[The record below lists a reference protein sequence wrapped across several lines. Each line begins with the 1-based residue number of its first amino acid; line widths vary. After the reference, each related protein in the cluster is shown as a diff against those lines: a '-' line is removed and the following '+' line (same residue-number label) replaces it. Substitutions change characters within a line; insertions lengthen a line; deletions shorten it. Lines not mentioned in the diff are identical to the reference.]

1 MKDTYFL
8 FPIHAG
14 MVVTGLTAEI
24 DGRFLEAKV
33 MERCGEGDPDPAI
46 HHSAQPCWVSPPCW
60 PPRRREAQKSYEKA
74 KETRCPAALAHHGP
88 SEDDTGD
95 LYHGQIEVCWVE
107 GLEER
112 WRS

>member
-24 DGRFLEAKV
+24 DGRFLKAKV

-46 HHSAQPCWVSPPCW
+46 HHS
-60 PPRRREAQKSYEKA
+60 
-74 KETRCPAALAHHGP
+74 
-88 SEDDTGD
+88 
-95 LYHGQIEVCWVE
+95 
-107 GLEER
+107 
-112 WRS
+112 